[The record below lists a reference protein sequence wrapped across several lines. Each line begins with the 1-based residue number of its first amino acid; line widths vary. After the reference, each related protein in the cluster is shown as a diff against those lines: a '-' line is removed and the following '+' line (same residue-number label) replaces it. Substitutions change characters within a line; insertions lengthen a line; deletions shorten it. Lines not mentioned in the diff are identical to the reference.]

1 MKRKGACGWMSGD
14 REAPQALRRPLVREE
29 GTQPRP
35 CVQPTDSCRPFVLW
49 QGLGLVRVALLLVF
63 CPFLI
68 LEVVFFS
75 FGFRRVSLSPV

>member
-1 MKRKGACGWMSGD
+1 MGVRGPGGPEPSAALLCERKGPSPD
-14 REAPQALRRPLVREE
+14 
-29 GTQPRP
+29 RP
-35 CVQPTDSCRPFVLW
+35 CVQPADSCRPFVLW

-75 FGFRRVSLSPV
+75 FGFRRVSLSPA